1 MKKIIGQLA
10 TDESIK
16 EDHLIRILQNAN
28 KLLLTE
34 YCIQIDPAFR
44 IYPLEVE
51 SYYYHDNFPDQT
63 VHRNE
68 LQKNRFGKFYFHRKG
83 YEASNL
89 ILSNRGGVDICLSN
103 SDDFFYSI
111 LIRSARINDE
121 EHAIDGP
128 QKLAQR
134 IYARICNV
142 ESVHELSEDNQSDLK
157 NFEMNVDVLVR
168 SELRDTDN
176 MIHSTRIGIKEEIK
190 YSQYNLRS
198 IIDLKY
204 SGQKEKDVLAYLRH
218 HPEKRTLEVA
228 RELLGYNSKWI
239 AEELEKMK

>member
-1 MKKIIGQLA
+1 M
-10 TDESIK
+10 S
-16 EDHLIRILQNAN
+16 NA
-28 KLLLTE
+28 
-34 YCIQIDPAFR
+34 
-44 IYPLEVE
+44 
-51 SYYYHDNFPDQT
+51 
-63 VHRNE
+63 
-68 LQKNRFGKFYFHRKG
+68 
-83 YEASNL
+83 
-89 ILSNRGGVDICLSN
+89 
-103 SDDFFYSI
+103 DDFFYSI
-111 LIRSARINDE
+111 LIKIARINDK

-128 QKLAQR
+128 EKLAQR

-142 ESVHELSEDNQSDLK
+142 ESVHELSEDNQADLK

-168 SELRDTDN
+168 SELRDTDS